1 MRLPGR
7 FSRALLWCTA
17 PLFLL
22 HTAASSAQETPL
34 SLKDIASGVKNLY
47 PAVTGTISKVE
58 ADHVVL
64 SLGRRDGLFPG
75 IELQAFRPGDPLRHP
90 ITGEPLGV
98 SERDLGR
105 IFVTRVDEDRSLA
118 SADPDPSGKKL
129 PLAAGDRVRITA
141 APIRLAVIPADA
153 SVPASLRNALI
164 HFLTDTGRFR
174 VLDSEI
180 TASLLIK
187 NGISRVPRA
196 GVSGKPGPSE
206 RDADIFRTLHTLF
219 DRHHLLILRTDE
231 AGGRDRI
238 ALQLVYPGRD
248 IAAATIETPVDL
260 ARAVPPASAEP
271 PLFAR
276 QRNEPIRSLG
286 PGFRTQFLA
295 WGDLLGNGKPLLVVS
310 TGNSL
315 EILQPDGSGLAKTGA
330 IKGDGGDEHLSL
342 DAADLDGDGRAEIVV
357 SNLRWNEPRS
367 SIYAWDGREAKA
379 LVRNHPGLLRVE
391 PGPDGKPR
399 LLGAAAESPRVP
411 VHEYRLGPEG
421 LTRSDPVSLP
431 KGGTLYSAARIH
443 LPGTASFVHVLRT
456 PEDKLQVIDQA
467 GRLVF
472 ETKEALPGWES
483 VVDLAGHDQP
493 GGHPLRL
500 RVPHRLTAAD
510 LDGDGVPEIVTGTN
524 IALLTFTE
532 YFRGYREGEI
542 HAFRWTG
549 KELEPLW
556 KIGGIPGFVSD
567 FAAVPSLPRTAGQPR
582 RIMIAAEP
590 TAFAA
595 TWSLDTARLADWLTG
610 KGTIHIFA
618 VPAP

>member
-1 MRLPGR
+1 MKLPGR
-7 FSRALLWCTA
+7 SNRALFWCIA

-22 HTAASSAQETPL
+22 HSAASSAEETPL
-34 SLKDIASGVKNLY
+34 SLKDVASDVKNLY
-47 PAVTGTISKVE
+47 PAVTGAIVE
-58 ADHVVL
+58 VESSHVVL
-64 SLGRRDGLFPG
+64 SLGRKDGLFPG
-75 IELQAFRPGDPLRHP
+75 IELQAFRPGTPLKHP

-98 SERDLGR
+98 SEMDLGKV
-105 IFVTRVDEDRSLA
+105 FVTRVEEDRSLA
-118 SADPDPSGKKL
+118 SADADPSEKRL
-129 PLAAGDRVRITA
+129 PLAAGDKVRITA
-141 APIRLAVIPADA
+141 APIRLAVIPADP
-153 SVPASLRNALI
+153 SVPVSLRDALV
-164 HFLTDTGRFR
+164 HFLTETGRFR

-180 TASLLIK
+180 TTSLLIK
-187 NGISRVPRA
+187 NGITRVPSA
-196 GVSGKPGPSE
+196 GVSGAPGPSE
-206 RDADIFRTLHTLF
+206 KDADVLRTLHSLF
-219 DRHHLLILRTDE
+219 DRHHLLILRTVE
-231 AGGRDRI
+231 GGGKDRI
-238 ALQLVYPGRD
+238 ALQLVYPDR
-248 IAAATIETPVDL
+248 IVAAATIETPVDL
-260 ARAVPPASAEP
+260 ARAAPPPSAEP
-271 PLFAR
+271 PMFAR

-286 PGFRTQFLA
+286 PGFRTKLLV

-310 TGNSL
+310 TGDSL
-315 EILQPDGSGLAKTGA
+315 EILQPEGSGLAKTGS
-330 IKGDGGDEHLSL
+330 IKGDAGDEHLSL
-342 DAADLDGDGRAEIVV
+342 DTADLDGDGRAEIVV

-399 LLGAAAESPRVP
+399 LLGAAAESPRAP

-421 LTRSDPVSLP
+421 LTRADPVSLP
-431 KGGTLYSAARIH
+431 KGGTLYSAVRIH

-467 GRLVF
+467 GRIVF

-483 VVDLAGHDQP
+483 VVDLAGHDQA
-493 GGHPLRL
+493 GGHPFRL

-510 LDGDGVPEIVTGTN
+510 LDGDGIPEIVTGTN

-532 YFRGYREGEI
+532 NLRGYREGEI

-549 KELEPLW
+549 KELAPLW

-567 FAAVPSLPRTAGQPR
+567 FAAVPSLPRVAGQPR

-595 TWSLDTARLADWLTG
+595 TWSLNTARLADWLTG

>member
-1 MRLPGR
+1 M
-7 FSRALLWCTA
+7 LLWCIA

-22 HTAASSAQETPL
+22 SGAASSAEETPL
-34 SLKDIASGVKNLY
+34 SLKDVATGVKNLY
-47 PAVTGTISKVE
+47 PAVTGTIAKVE

-64 SLGRRDGLFPG
+64 SLGRKNGLFPG
-75 IELQAFRPGDPLRHP
+75 IELQAFRPGTPLKHP

-98 SERDLGR
+98 SEHDLGKL
-105 IFVTRVDEDRSLA
+105 FVTRVEEEQSLA
-118 SADPDPSGKKL
+118 STDPDPSDPSGKKTL

-141 APIRLAVIPADA
+141 APIRLAVVPADA
-153 SVPASLRNALI
+153 SVPASLRDALI
-164 HFLTDTGRFR
+164 HFLTETGRFR

-187 NGISRVPRA
+187 NGVSRVPRA

-206 RDADIFRTLHTLF
+206 RDADVFRTLHTLF
-219 DRHHLLILRTDE
+219 DRHHLLILRD
-231 AGGRDRI
+231 GSVGRDRI

-248 IAAATIETPVDL
+248 VAAATIETSVDL
-260 ARAVPPASAEP
+260 ARAVPPPSAEP

-276 QRNEPIRSLG
+276 QRNEPIRSLA
-286 PGFRTQFLA
+286 PGFQTRFLA
-295 WGDLLGNGKPLLVVS
+295 WGDLLGDGKPLLVVS
-310 TGNSL
+310 TGNGIQ
-315 EILQPDGSGLAKTGA
+315 ILRPDGSGLAKTGE
-330 IKGDGGDEHLSL
+330 IKGAGGDEHLSL

-367 SIYAWDGREAKA
+367 SIYAWDGREAKV
-379 LVRNHPGLLRVE
+379 LVRDHPGLFRVE

-399 LLGAAAESPRVP
+399 LLGAAAESPRAP

-421 LTRSDPVSLP
+421 LTRADPVPLS
-431 KGGTLYSAARIH
+431 KGGTLYSSARIH
-443 LPGTASFVHVLRT
+443 FPGAASFVHVLRT
-456 PEDKLQVIDQA
+456 PDDKIQVIDQA

-483 VVDLAGHDQP
+483 VVDLAGHDP
-493 GGHPLRL
+493 TGVRSDRI

-549 KELEPLW
+549 KELETLW

-567 FAAVPSLPRTAGQPR
+567 FAAVPATPGAAGQPR

-595 TWSLDTARLADWLTG
+595 TVSLDTARLADWLTG
-610 KGTIHIFA
+610 KGTIHLFA